1 MTAWLGR
8 LALLGVLAFWTWQ
21 FAHMDHRLL
30 IDGIPEINGSL
41 WHLVNLV
48 FHEAG
53 HLLFRPFGDFMSVL
67 GGSLL
72 QLLVPL
78 AFLLSFL
85 LRQRD
90 PFAAAA
96 GLWWLGQSLMDLAP
110 YIHDAQAQR
119 MLLLGGV
126 SGGDVPGYH
135 DWNNVLGRLGSL
147 EAAPGLAEA
156 FLDFFDEVRRHGL
169 ADRILEGDDVEPLV
183 RLARAADLGVAMQLT
198 NIARD
203 VGEDARRVT
212 GEEPVMWGPSIV
224 GFGSYHYRYASGRE
238 GDWMRLGMAN
248 DKQYISLYCWV
259 GDDDG
264 YVAER
269 YREGLGTHQG

>member
-1 MTAWLGR
+1 MYATCPKCGYRRQPEDPEPYQQCPACGLYFREWLKQRFQVRRPTIAPGPTAPGPLLRLRSLALEPAPASSLTAWLGR

-147 EAAPGLAEA
+147 EAAPGLAEFA
-156 FLDFFDEVRRHGL
+156 DASGL
-169 ADRILEGDDVEPLV
+169 ALMLTALAWGGYILYLQ
-183 RLARAADLGVAMQLT
+183 R
-198 NIARD
+198 
-203 VGEDARRVT
+203 
-212 GEEPVMWGPSIV
+212 
-224 GFGSYHYRYASGRE
+224 GR
-238 GDWMRLGMAN
+238 
-248 DKQYISLYCWV
+248 S
-259 GDDDG
+259 
-264 YVAER
+264 
-269 YREGLGTHQG
+269 